1 MYNYLYTIILVS
13 IGIGIVEIISPNSS
27 ELNKYIKGIGIL
39 IIFCVILSPISNFVK
54 TIRYSFLEDIKNSLI
69 TDSNDN
75 TITDDYLDI
84 LQNYL
89 NNFSISE
96 IENKIKDILNDE
108 FNIPNDDCKITIFTE
123 QNENNNKLTKLQI
136 TLLGKSIFK
145 NPYNIENYFNKL
157 LNCECTVLIE

>member
-1 MYNYLYTIILVS
+1 M
-13 IGIGIVEIISPNSS
+13 
-27 ELNKYIKGIGIL
+27 
-39 IIFCVILSPISNFVK
+39 
-54 TIRYSFLEDIKNSLI
+54 
-69 TDSNDN
+69 
-75 TITDDYLDI
+75 
-84 LQNYL
+84 QNYL